1 MCGIAGILKFNNGA
15 VRDEEVRRLTYLM
28 RHRGRDNESVM
39 LGGTDE
45 NKLSAYEG
53 IGLGHRRL
61 SIIDLSKESNQ
72 PFGIVESKSWIV
84 FNGELYNYIEVR
96 EQLKKLGCKFYTNS
110 DTEVVLQA
118 YEYWG
123 EDCLLRFNGMF
134 AFAIWDERQQFL
146 FCARDPFGIKPF
158 YYTRDDAKFSFASES
173 AALADNGRL
182 NLDNDSLNA
191 YILGMYVPR
200 EKSIYSGIKKL
211 LPGTS
216 LTIFRNGA
224 VTEKKYWEL
233 KNHSHSFIS
242 SERAA
247 EEMEKLL
254 DTAVTLQ
261 LRSDVPVGTLLSGGF
276 DSGLL
281 VALAAGKVER
291 LHTYS
296 IGFDSNEQLNE
307 LDIARSLA
315 TKYKTIHN
323 QRLLTS
329 NEILPYLDKAI
340 LSLSEPVSDS
350 SIVPTYCL
358 SEMAAADGVKVL
370 LSGAGGDE
378 IFGGYSRYTGYS
390 FFRKLFLSVP
400 HKMRIFLADSFLKNT
415 ELGKRLKYAS
425 VDMVLCEASAPQ
437 LVKEILE
444 TKEKFFAFLQ
454 ELVSLYPP
462 QTHSPLLYEQMKFD
476 LQTYLPDLLLYEFD
490 QMTMAHTVEGRVPY
504 LDKELVQKA
513 YSYHASLHVEGNRT
527 KKIQRIIAKGK
538 LDDRT
543 FVEKKQGFSGPIRK
557 WIRNNPGHFLER
569 VREIKNISGLENI
582 NIGRICDTTVNVAP
596 DGWYNEVF
604 SLYCLAT
611 WFNARGNAG
620 K

>member
-1 MCGIAGILKFNNGA
+1 MCGIAGILKFNDWA
-15 VRDEEVRRLTYLM
+15 VLDEEVRRLTYLM
-28 RHRGRDNESVM
+28 RHRGKDNETVM
-39 LGGTDE
+39 VGGTKG
-45 NKLSAYEG
+45 NRLSAYAG

-61 SIIDLSKESNQ
+61 SIIDLSEESNQ
-72 PFGIVESKSWIV
+72 PFGAVESKSWIV

-96 EQLKKLGCKFYTNS
+96 EELKKAGCRFHTNS

-118 YEYWG
+118 YDYWG

-134 AFAIWDERQQFL
+134 AFAIWDERQQLL
-146 FCARDPFGIKPF
+146 FCARDPLGIKPF
-158 YYTRDDAKFSFASES
+158 YYIRNEVGFSFSSES
-173 AALADNGRL
+173 AALADYSRS
-182 NLDNDSLNA
+182 NLDSDSLYA

-200 EKSIYSGIKKL
+200 EKSIYRGIKKL

-216 LTIFRNGA
+216 LTISRNGT

-233 KNHSHSFIS
+233 SNHSHSLVS
-242 SERAA
+242 AERAA
-247 EEMEKLL
+247 QEMEKLL
-254 DTAVTLQ
+254 DDAVTLQ

-281 VALAAGKVER
+281 VALAAGKIKR

-296 IGFDSNEQLNE
+296 IGFDSDEQLNE
-307 LDIARSLA
+307 LDVARSLA
-315 TKYKTIHN
+315 AKYKTIHR
-323 QRLLTS
+323 QRLLAS
-329 NEILPYLDKAI
+329 DEILPYLDKAI

-350 SIVPTYCL
+350 AIVPTYCL

-370 LSGAGGDE
+370 LSGTGGDE

-400 HKMRIFLADSFLKNT
+400 HKMRTFLADSFLKNT
-415 ELGKRLKYAS
+415 ELGARLKYAS
-425 VDMVLCEASAPQ
+425 LDMVLCEASVPQ
-437 LVKEILE
+437 LVKEILAD
-444 TKEKFFAFLQ
+444 KEKFLAFLQ
-454 ELVSLYPP
+454 ELIALYPP
-462 QTHSPLLYEQMKFD
+462 QSDSPLLYEQMKFD

-490 QMTMAHTVEGRVPY
+490 QVTMAHTVEGRVPY

-513 YSYHASLHVEGNRT
+513 YSYNASLHVEGNRT

-538 LDDRT
+538 VDDRT
-543 FVEKKQGFSGPIRK
+543 FIEKKQGFSGPIRK
-557 WIRNNPGHFLER
+557 WIRNNPEHFLER

-582 NIGRICDTTVNVAP
+582 NIGRIYDTAVNDAP
-596 DGWYNEVF
+596 ARWYNEVF
-604 SLYCLAT
+604 SLYCLVT
-611 WFNARGNAG
+611 WFNAGRNAG